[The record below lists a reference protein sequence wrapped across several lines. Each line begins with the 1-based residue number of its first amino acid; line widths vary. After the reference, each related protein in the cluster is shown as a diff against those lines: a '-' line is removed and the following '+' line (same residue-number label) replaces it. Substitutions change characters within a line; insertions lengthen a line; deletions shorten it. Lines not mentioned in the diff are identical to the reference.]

1 MDYDFKSDE
10 TNLEVIFAAFEN
22 PEGILESLVSMES
35 DDAISDV
42 ESVTYGPLAYEK
54 LGDVDSIEVEP

>member
-1 MDYDFKSDE
+1 MDQDFESDE
-10 TNLEVIFAAFEN
+10 TNPEVIFAASKN
-22 PEGILESLVSMES
+22 PEGVLESSVPMES
-35 DDAISDV
+35 DDAISDA